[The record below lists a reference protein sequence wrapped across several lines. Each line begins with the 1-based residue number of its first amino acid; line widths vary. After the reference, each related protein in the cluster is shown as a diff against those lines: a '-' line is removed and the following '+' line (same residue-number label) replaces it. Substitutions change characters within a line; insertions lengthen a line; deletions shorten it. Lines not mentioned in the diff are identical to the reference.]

1 MLLSQI
7 EGFLETA
14 RHRNLS
20 RAADALHVTQP
31 ALTARI
37 QGLETELGT
46 ALFRRGRHGMDLTVA
61 GRAFLPYAERAM
73 NALDA
78 GASLLTELRRGG
90 TGELV
95 LGAAP
100 AVSTYVLPALLV
112 RYAHDFPNVRLVVRT
127 GHSEEI
133 LELAVRREIDL
144 GLVRE
149 LRHPDIEAL
158 PLYEDELVLV
168 AAGSHSLGERTT
180 VGVHELEGARL
191 ILFDRTSSYYE
202 LTNAFFRE
210 AGVAPSGVME
220 LDNIDAAKQM
230 VGQGLGVALL
240 PHTSVASELSDGR
253 LRAIDIEGAAPIRRR
268 IVAIRRR
275 DVGPPSGPVAG
286 FLDVLGRVDEV
297 LPASPVH
304 DMTAPGGGSARPP
317 GAARLD

>member
-1 MLLSQI
+1 MLLSQV

-37 QGLETELGT
+37 QTLESELGT
-46 ALFRRGRHGMDLTVA
+46 ALFVRGRHGMDLTDA

-78 GASLLTELRRGG
+78 GASLLTELQRGG

-112 RYAHDFPNVRLVVRT
+112 RYAADFPNVRLVVRT

-133 LELAVRREIDL
+133 LDLAVRREIDL

-149 LRHPDIEAL
+149 LRHPDIDAV

-168 AAGSHSLGERTT
+168 AAGSHRLGERTT
-180 VGVHELEGARL
+180 VGVHELEEARL

-210 AGVAPSGVME
+210 AGVAPSGIME

-240 PHTSVASELSDGR
+240 PHTSVASELADGR

-268 IVAIRRR
+268 MVAIRRR
-275 DVGPPSGPVAG
+275 DIGPPSGPVAG
-286 FLDVLGRVDEV
+286 FLDVLSRVSEV
-297 LPASPVH
+297 LPPSPRR
-304 DMTAPGGGSARPP
+304 DTATPGGRPRRP
-317 GAARLD
+317 LGASTLD

>member
-1 MLLSQI
+1 MLLSQV

-20 RAADALHVTQP
+20 RAAGALHVTQP

-37 QGLETELGT
+37 HALESELGT
-46 ALFRRGRHGMDLTVA
+46 ALFVRGRHGMDLTDA

-73 NALDA
+73 AALDA
-78 GASLLTELRRGG
+78 GANLLSELRRGG

-100 AVSTYVLPALLV
+100 AVSTYVLPSLLV
-112 RYAHDFPNVRLVVRT
+112 RYTQRFPNVRLVVRT

-133 LELAVRREIDL
+133 LDLALRREIDL

-149 LRHPDIEAL
+149 LRHPDVEMR
-158 PLYEDELVLV
+158 PLYDDELVLV
-168 AAGSHSLGERTT
+168 AAGSHRFGDRTT
-180 VGVHELEGARL
+180 VGIHELEGARL
-191 ILFDRTSSYYE
+191 ILFDRTSSYYD

-220 LDNIDAAKQM
+220 LDNIDSAKQM

-240 PHTSVASELSDGR
+240 PHTSVAVELANGR

-275 DVGPPSGPVAG
+275 DIGPPSGPVAG
-286 FLDVLGRVDEV
+286 FLDVLQEIDNI
-297 LPASPVH
+297 LP
-304 DMTAPGGGSARPP
+304 GWSA
-317 GAARLD
+317 

>member
-1 MLLSQI
+1 
-7 EGFLETA
+7 
-14 RHRNLS
+14 
-20 RAADALHVTQP
+20 
-31 ALTARI
+31 
-37 QGLETELGT
+37 
-46 ALFRRGRHGMDLTVA
+46 MDLTDA

-73 NALDA
+73 GALDA
-78 GASLLTELRRGG
+78 GANLLMELRRGG

-100 AVSTYVLPALLV
+100 AVSTYVLPLLLV
-112 RYAHDFPNVRLVVRT
+112 RYAQDFPNVRLIVRT

-133 LELAVRREIDL
+133 LDLAVRREIDL

-149 LRHPDIEAL
+149 LRHPDIESL

-168 AAGSHSLGERTT
+168 AAGSHHLGERAT
-180 VGVHELEGARL
+180 VGVHELESARL

-210 AGVAPSGVME
+210 AGVAPSGIME

-240 PHTSVASELSDGR
+240 PHTSVASELGDGR

-268 IVAIRRR
+268 MVAIRRR
-275 DVGPPSGPVAG
+275 DIGPPSGPVAG
-286 FLDVLGRVDEV
+286 FLDVLARVDEV
-297 LPASPVH
+297 LPPSPVR
-304 DMTAPGGGSARPP
+304 DMKTPGGRSDRPP
-317 GAARLD
+317 GDAPID